1 MKLSPGS
8 VVEAGRIRKYLLVS
22 DLTLSISV
30 RRVTSL
36 SIKLKKKG
44 ERSGQFT
51 LKVDTKSNRRVTTA
65 SRGRG
70 PAEPM
75 TLVHDGSKL
84 SAVF

>member
-36 SIKLKKKG
+36 SIKLKKKRR
-44 ERSGQFT
+44 EKWSGY
-51 LKVDTKSNRRVTTA
+51 L
-65 SRGRG
+65 
-70 PAEPM
+70 
-75 TLVHDGSKL
+75 
-84 SAVF
+84 